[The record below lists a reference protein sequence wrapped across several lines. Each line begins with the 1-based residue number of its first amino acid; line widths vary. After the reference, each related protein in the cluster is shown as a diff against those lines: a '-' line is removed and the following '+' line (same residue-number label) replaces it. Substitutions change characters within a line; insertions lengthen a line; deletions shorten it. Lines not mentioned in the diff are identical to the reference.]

1 MLTDA
6 QIDSIW
12 AATVRAEGCQWYGDQ
27 EHVCGG
33 TPVPG
38 KHYCPEHFARA
49 YVKNSAL
56 SGRRKAKQLEREIRQ
71 LEERLALEQ
80 AIAEQES
87 DTDEEV
93 EVEIG

>member
-6 QIDSIW
+6 QVDSIW
-12 AATVRAEGCQWYGDQ
+12 AATVRAEGCQWYGDK

-38 KHYCPEHFARA
+38 KHYCSEHVARA

-56 SGRRKAKQLEREIRQ
+56 SGRRKANQLEREIRQ

-80 AIAEQES
+80 AIAEQEA

>member
-1 MLTDA
+1 MMTDA
-6 QIDSIW
+6 QVDAIW
-12 AATVRAEGCQWYGDQ
+12 AAAVKAVGCQWYGDT

-38 KHYCPEHFARA
+38 KHYCSEHFARA

-80 AIAEQES
+80 LIAEQEA
-87 DTDEEV
+87 DAGEEV